1 MNRLLRTSA
10 MRLALRYSIF
20 YIVISGVGLA
30 TLYWTT
36 SRYVDA
42 QIQAGLQHHLQTLKE
57 LYEVKGQAAL
67 IETLKSREIASESEN
82 YRFILYVDSRGNLIN
97 GDLKAWPRAVKTDGQ
112 VRNIWIEDEIIPHAT
127 EDHDGYWPSIATTF
141 SDGSRLLIA
150 QSVRQ
155 AEDLQEFILGT
166 LFATLAAIIGLT
178 LILGWRMGRQLLARI
193 DQVNT
198 TAGEILDGHLDQRIP
213 VSGTGD
219 EFDELAEKLNTML
232 DHINRLVQG
241 MRQVTDNVA
250 HDLRQPLTR
259 LRNRLDVTLLE
270 PRDSA
275 SYKESLEATRCDIE
289 EVLKTFNALLEIAQ
303 AESGHFRGEIQT
315 LDFSELTTQL
325 CDMYV
330 DVFNNRGQSLD
341 MAIEQDICVQGNR
354 QLLAQLISNLL
365 ENAHKYAGDKANVA
379 LNLRRDGDSAVLS
392 VSDNGPGI
400 PRGRQQDVLQRY
412 VRLDSSRSTPGNG
425 LGLSLV
431 SAIAQLHGADLV
443 LEDNAPG
450 LAVSVHFTSAIC
462 SSVNR
467 AGAQTRTPR

>member
-10 MRLALRYSIF
+10 MRLALRYTIF

-42 QIQAGLQHHLQTLKE
+42 QIQAGLQHHLQSLKE

-67 IETLKSREIASESEN
+67 IETLKSRERASEPEN
-82 YRFILYVDSRGNLIN
+82 YRFVLYVDSRGNLIN
-97 GDLKAWPRAVKTDGQ
+97 GDLNVWPRVVKTDGQ
-112 VRNIWIEDEIIPHAT
+112 VRNIWIEDDIIPHAM

-141 SDGSRLLIA
+141 PDGSRLLIV

-178 LILGWRMGRQLLARI
+178 FILGWRMGRQLLARI

-198 TAGEILDGHLDQRIP
+198 TAGEILDGHLHQRIP
-213 VSGTGD
+213 VTGTGD

-232 DHINRLVQG
+232 DHINRLVLG

-250 HDLRQPLTR
+250 HDLRRPLTR

-270 PRDSA
+270 SRDSA
-275 SYKESLEATRCDIE
+275 SYKESLQATRSDIE

-303 AESGHFRGEIQT
+303 VETGHFRGEMKT
-315 LDFSELTTQL
+315 LDLSELSTQL
-325 CDMYV
+325 VEMYV
-330 DVFNNRGQSLD
+330 DIFDDQGQSLNVT
-341 MAIEQDICVQGNR
+341 IEPNICIQGNR

-365 ENAHKYAGDKANVA
+365 ENAHKYAGDKAHV
-379 LNLRRDGDSAVLS
+379 LFDLRCDGDMAVLS
-392 VSDNGPGI
+392 VSDNGRGI
-400 PRGRQQDVLQRY
+400 PSDRLQDVLQRY
-412 VRLDSSRSTPGNG
+412 VRLDSARNTPGNG
-425 LGLSLV
+425 FGLSLIN
-431 SAIAQLHGADLV
+431 AIAQLHGADLV
-443 LEDNAPG
+443 LENNAPG
-450 LAVSVHFTSAIC
+450 LAVSVRFTSAVC
-462 SSVNR
+462 PSVNR
-467 AGAQTRTPR
+467 AADPKQQ